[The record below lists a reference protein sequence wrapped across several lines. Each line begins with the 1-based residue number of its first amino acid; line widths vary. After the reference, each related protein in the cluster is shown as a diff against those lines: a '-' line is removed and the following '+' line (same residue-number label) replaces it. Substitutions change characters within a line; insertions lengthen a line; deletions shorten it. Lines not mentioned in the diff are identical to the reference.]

1 MMATIINLHGIHNQT
16 QWDSQSNTINTRQLK
31 TLSTQVHSL
40 HWNQV
45 RRDCFLSGAWDDTC
59 KLWSLNA
66 PSSMRTFAEHRYCV
80 YTVVWCVDRVDSVD
94 RVVSHTAI

>member
-1 MMATIINLHGIHNQT
+1 M
-16 QWDSQSNTINTRQLK
+16 WDVRRPPEANPLRSLEEHSHE
-31 TLSTQVHSL
+31 VHSL

-66 PSSMRTFAEHRYCV
+66 PTSMRTFAEHRYCV
-80 YTVVWCVDRVDSVD
+80 YAVVWCACGCVP
-94 RVVSHTAI
+94 